1 LIFLAGVSGGLY
13 LWAGK
18 ESKNRAN
25 AKTEKEIKDKLALTE
40 AQKKEAEKKT
50 MMTLNLKSS
59 KHLFIYMHVCL
70 LKPYS
75 TIAYTVIS

>member
-40 AQKKEAEKKT
+40 AQKKEAEKK
-50 MMTLNLKSS
+50 
-59 KHLFIYMHVCL
+59 
-70 LKPYS
+70 P
-75 TIAYTVIS
+75 